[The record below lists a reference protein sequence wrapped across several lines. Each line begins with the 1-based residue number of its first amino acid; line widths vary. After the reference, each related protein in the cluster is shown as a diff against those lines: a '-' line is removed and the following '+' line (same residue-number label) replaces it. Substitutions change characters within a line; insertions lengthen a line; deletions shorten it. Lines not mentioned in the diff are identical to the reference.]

1 MPDAVPPSLQP
12 DEAFRQ
18 RVLLICRIVLAALA
32 LIIAMVWCV
41 QVLIVV
47 FAGVLGAVLL
57 RTIAERIHRMTRL
70 PTGWSLAL
78 GCTTLLAVLVTAGW
92 LMAPSVGAQ
101 LDQLSEQLPRAV
113 RGLTANLEQYEWGR
127 WLKAQGEQATNGGQ
141 GTVST
146 AAKFVSTTVGIG
158 GTLLVVFFLSIY
170 LAAQPQLYISGLLH
184 LFPIARRQRV
194 HAMLD
199 ECGFELRWWLL
210 GQLFAMLLV
219 GTLTTLGL
227 WALGLPLALILGVI
241 AGLLNFVPNFGP
253 WIAAVPGILIALS
266 QGPTTAAWAAGVY
279 LGAQVIESY
288 LVTPMIQQ
296 RTVSLPPALTIAV
309 QVLIGLLL
317 GIVGLTIA
325 TPLLVVILVI
335 VKMGYVEGV
344 IGEHVD
350 LPGRDRDRKRVPTP
364 ILSRA

>member
-1 MPDAVPPSLQP
+1 MSDAVPPTARP
-12 DEAFRQ
+12 DEGFRQ
-18 RVLLICRIVLAALA
+18 RVLLICRITLAAIVLIVA
-32 LIIAMVWCV
+32 LVWCV

-47 FAGVLGAVLL
+47 FAGILGAVLL
-57 RTIAERIHRMTRL
+57 RTIADAIHRLTRL
-70 PTGWSLAL
+70 PAGWSLAL
-78 GCTTLLAVLVTAGW
+78 GCFLLGSLLIGAGW

-101 LDQLSEQLPRAV
+101 LDQLSEQLPRSV
-113 RGLTANLEQYEWGR
+113 RGLTANLQQYEWGR
-127 WLKAQGEQATNGGQ
+127 WMMTQGEQAASGG
-141 GTVST
+141 GGAVTTAARFLST
-146 AAKFVSTTVGIG
+146 ALGIG
-158 GTLLVVFFLSIY
+158 GTMLVVFFLAIY
-170 LAAQPQLYISGLLH
+170 LAAQPQLYLSGLLH
-184 LFPIARRQRV
+184 LFPVARRERV
-194 HAMLD
+194 EAILH

-227 WALGLPLALILGVI
+227 WALGLPLALILGII

-253 WIAAVPGILIALS
+253 WIAAVPGILIAVS
-266 QGPTTAAWAAGVY
+266 QGVSTAAWAAGVY
-279 LGAQVIESY
+279 LGAQIIESY

-325 TPLLVVILVI
+325 TPLLVVSLVI

-344 IGEHVD
+344 IGEHVE
-350 LPGRDRDRKRVPTP
+350 LPGRDRKRA
-364 ILSRA
+364 IAM